1 MDQRTSFDSESL
13 PDLRLFQLIAAKTR
27 AFLDSL
33 DKNMSDTNLPVESHG
48 VLAPMA
54 NWYEQLVA
62 DGVPVQQIFQENP
75 FQPRD
80 LLHTTDA
87 VGSVSPDC
95 LDYGVMQTQVLP
107 MALQVTQLAMSDSPL
122 IGATSATLTTAPYSP
137 LFSTGPSDPTVTSAS
152 GQNSSYG
159 TSMLSHVEQQSPSEI
174 VYNMSVNTESYPAY
188 SSFDPS
194 YSGHCMEDRPTPL
207 HTQLYPPQLCT
218 PQSEHMASPLFTP
231 EDAHLP
237 FRPSPSYSPAPDA
250 RLPSPP
256 KSVSGCESD
265 LYMDTDEEEEERRIK
280 PRRRNRAR
288 KPTKSKGERQIT
300 PVKLLC
306 SYPECSATC
315 ASQPSLARHEA
326 THEWKGLYPP
336 LRCEACNSTLS
347 NEYSVQRHIN
357 RSKLDSLC
365 HMMRVYSFMK
375 SKTEPKKTV
384 RFFPKRPH
392 GKKTAVVDLHLIR
405 AKFGLLESLQ
415 LKEQQP

>member
-33 DKNMSDTNLPVESHG
+33 DKSMSDSDLPVESHG
-48 VLAPMA
+48 ALAPMA

-152 GQNSSYG
+152 GQNLSYG
-159 TSMLSHVEQQSPSEI
+159 TSMLSHIEQQSPSEI

-218 PQSEHMASPLFTP
+218 PQSEPMASPLFAP

-288 KPTKSKGERQIT
+288 KPTKSKGERQTT
-300 PVKLLC
+300 PVKLL
-306 SYPECSATC
+306 
-315 ASQPSLARHEA
+315 
-326 THEWKGLYPP
+326 
-336 LRCEACNSTLS
+336 ACNSTLS

-415 LKEQQP
+415 LKEQQS